1 MPSPGEEAAPAEA
14 FGKIVKRAEIH
25 YTTVGEMVYGV
36 IRQAILEGVFAPGKH
51 LRQDAIADWIGVSRM
66 PVRSALLQLESEGLV
81 AFHPHRGAVVRAL
94 TPAQIQEMYEI
105 RMLLEGHALRRA
117 IENMTDERL
126 GRLRVLAA
134 ELDEVESGEG
144 FAEQSLRFYRELYDY
159 DRYPVLGGLI
169 ERLHED
175 VGRYLLGHRV
185 RHTADSP
192 HVRLL
197 AYASS
202 GDAEGA
208 VRWLEEHLRDVA
220 TQLAAIVGSRDQ
232 EAAE

>member
-1 MPSPGEEAAPAEA
+1 MSGAEAAPAEA
-14 FGKIVKRAEIH
+14 FVEIVRRAEIH

-36 IRQAILEGVFAPGKH
+36 IRQAILGGVFAPGQH
-51 LRQDAIADWIGVSRM
+51 LRQDALAEWIGVSRM

-94 TPAQIQEMYEI
+94 TPAQIQEIYEI

-117 IENMTDERL
+117 IENMTEERL
-126 GRLRVLAA
+126 ARLRVLAA
-134 ELDEVESGEG
+134 DLDELESGER
-144 FAEQSLRFYRELYDY
+144 FAEQSLRFYRELYDH
-159 DRYPVLGGLI
+159 DRFPVLGNLI

-185 RHTADSP
+185 LHRAEAP
-192 HVRLL
+192 HARLL

-208 VRWLEEHLRDVA
+208 VRWLGDHLRDVA
-220 TQLAAIVGSRDQ
+220 AQLAAIVGS
-232 EAAE
+232 AEQTVSG